1 MVNTH
6 GPVHVV
12 VVEDEED
19 LRELLVFALE
29 VAKFEVHAAGSLAE
43 ARSLLLTGELHADVL
58 VADYGLPDGTGA
70 DLLELCADAR
80 PRVCILLSGHDARDI
95 PAAGFD
101 LVLTKP
107 VTPEKLVSAIHASFP
122 ER

>member
-1 MVNTH
+1 VVDAQ

-19 LRELLVFALE
+19 LRELLVFSLE
-29 VAKFEVHAAGSLAE
+29 VAKFEVRAAGSLAE
-43 ARSLLLTGELHADVL
+43 ARLLLAAERHADVL
-58 VADYGLPDGTGA
+58 VADFGLPDGTGA
-70 DLLELCADAR
+70 DLLELCADVR

-101 LVLTKP
+101 VVLTKP
-107 VTPEKLVSAIHASFP
+107 VTPEKLVSEIRARFP

>member
-1 MVNTH
+1 MVDAQ
-6 GPVHVV
+6 GPVRVV

-29 VAKFEVHAAGSLAE
+29 VAKFEVRAAGSLAE
-43 ARSLLLTGELHADVL
+43 ARLLLAAERHVDVL
-58 VADYGLPDGTGA
+58 IADFGLPDGTGA
-70 DLLELCADAR
+70 DLLELCANAR

-95 PAAGFD
+95 PVAGFD
-101 LVLTKP
+101 VVLTKP
-107 VTPEKLVSAIHASFP
+107 VTPEKLVSEIRARFP

>member
-1 MVNTH
+1 VDSSD
-6 GPVHVV
+6 PRVHVV
-12 VVEDEED
+12 VVEDETD

-29 VAKFEVHAAGSLAE
+29 GAKFVVHAAASLAE
-43 ARSLLLTGELHADVL
+43 ARALLDGPVQADVL
-58 VADYGLPDGTGA
+58 IADFSLPDGTGA
-70 DLLELCADAR
+70 DLLERGARVR

-95 PAAGFD
+95 PVNGFD

-107 VTPEKLVSAIHASFP
+107 VLPERLVSEIRARFP

>member
-1 MVNTH
+1 MDAH
-6 GPVHVV
+6 GPLQVV

-29 VAKFEVHAAGSLAE
+29 VAKFEVRAAGSLAE
-43 ARSLLLTGELHADVL
+43 ARSLLAAEGHADVL
-58 VADYGLPDGTGA
+58 VADFGLPDGTGV
-70 DLLELCADAR
+70 DLLELSAR
-80 PRVCILLSGHDARDI
+80 PRLCILLSGHDARDI

-101 LVLTKP
+101 VVLTKP
-107 VTPEKLVSAIHASFP
+107 VTPEKLVSEIRARFP